1 MIARMTDAVWQAA
14 VLLAVLAV
22 AVIVMLA
29 NRPAHSQQTNLGPF
43 QTNVTVGTSATLAAV
58 GANPSRR
65 GLVICN
71 GHASQSITVTFGTIT
86 PVSLTSGLVIPGGNV
101 VASCWYAPVVGTGS
115 GPVGG
120 LGAQINMIAS
130 GASTPATV
138 LEF

>member
-1 MIARMTDAVWQAA
+1 MGIRIIERMGWAGLAAAIAIIGALVFGLHQA
-14 VLLAVLAV
+14 
-22 AVIVMLA
+22 
-29 NRPAHSQQTNLGPF
+29 PAQQTNLGPF
-43 QTNVTVGTSATLAAV
+43 QTNVTVGTGATLAAV

-86 PVSLTSGLVIPGGNV
+86 PVSLTTGLVIPGGNV
-101 VASCWYAPVVGTGS
+101 VASCWYAPIVGTGS

-130 GASTPATV
+130 GASTPTTV